1 MRTKGSSRRLR
12 MHESHDEA
20 RRAPRVSRR
29 EALGA
34 LAGGTAVLCRPLH
47 AWSAPQR
54 SVNERLAGD
63 LAPVHDPCVIKHGG
77 TYHLFST
84 GQQHDPTGLIPWRT
98 SKDLVSWKV
107 RGRVF
112 EAIPA
117 WAAAAVPG
125 THGMWAP
132 DVAWFND
139 RFHLYYSCSTFGS
152 NRSVIGLATSATLD
166 TDSPQFGWRD
176 HGLVVASGRG
186 DDFNAIDA
194 NHFVDRQGKH
204 WLSLGSFWS
213 GLKLF
218 AIDPATGKLPA
229 GDTRKYSLAAR
240 PAPQGAPGAIEAP
253 YMIERDGYYYLFAS
267 FDYCCKGVNSTYYVA
282 VGRSREVTGPYVG
295 RDGRSMADGYG
306 TVVLEG
312 NRRFRGPGHQAVLR
326 EQGRD
331 YLVYHAY
338 DAEHDGR
345 PTLRI
350 SPISWTADGWPTAE
364 L

>member
-1 MRTKGSSRRLR
+1 MGTPRHRMNRR
-12 MHESHDEA
+12 D
-20 RRAPRVSRR
+20 
-29 EALGA
+29 ALLA
-34 LAGGTAVLCRPLH
+34 LACGSALLCRPGRG
-47 AWSAPQR
+47 WSASGP
-54 SVNERLAGD
+54 SLNERLAGD
-63 LAPVHDPCVIKHGG
+63 LAPVHDPCVIKHRD

-84 GQQHDPTGLIPWRT
+84 GQQADATGLIPWRT
-98 SKDLVSWKV
+98 STDLVNWRV

-112 EAIPA
+112 ERIPG
-117 WAAAAVPG
+117 WAQAAVPG
-125 THGMWAP
+125 TRGLWAP
-132 DVAWFND
+132 DIAWFND

-152 NRSVIGLATSATLD
+152 NRSAIGLATNATLD
-166 TDSPQFGWRD
+166 PDSTEFGWRD
-176 HGLVVASGRG
+176 QGLVVASQPE

-194 NHFVDRQGKH
+194 NHFIDRPGNH

-218 AIDPATGKLPA
+218 PLDPATGKLVP
-229 GDTRKYSLAAR
+229 GDTRKYPLAAR
-240 PAPQGAPGAIEAP
+240 PAPQGGPGAIEAP